1 VPYADGGCA
10 AAHCDHLAEP
20 PVKRFVDRNTY
31 MDLDVISTRDLGFQ
45 PLLAGASAA
54 DRAVAGAARVAP
66 EPEAQAASGKREM
79 NGDGE
84 PAGAK
89 RARLAEPAASTS
101 DPRGRGASPQA
112 SARPPPPMRPQP
124 GQPMQ
129 AGPPQPFQ
137 QQQPVAP
144 PQPNYVM
151 VHDVIRFFM
160 R

>member
-1 VPYADGGCA
+1 
-10 AAHCDHLAEP
+10 
-20 PVKRFVDRNTY
+20 

-54 DRAVAGAARVAP
+54 DRAVAGAARVAQ

-151 VHDVIRFFM
+151 IHDVIRFFM